1 MKLLNKKIRNISF
14 LVAAIIVL
22 IFAELL
28 LRPTNVSL
36 TLFRWPRLLTAIL
49 VGSILSISGLY
60 IQGIFRNPLAGPY
73 IIGVIPGAYFAVALF
88 IFIVPYHL
96 KDPLLMEIGI
106 KGFAILGG
114 ISVMILQL
122 LLMKRFSS
130 ISILLLFGVVLS
142 YFLSGGSEALVS
154 ISNADSIK
162 SFVQWGFG
170 NFDQVFG
177 VDLWILFFL
186 LLVNIISFWRYSSA
200 MDVYGIGDSL
210 ATNTGLHVL
219 RFRTSILFIAG
230 ASAGIIT
237 AYCGPIG
244 FVGMVAPQFARLLS
258 KSQSM
263 KSLWLYSMLS
273 GIMFCLLADVMSH
286 YAFDHIQ
293 LSLNAMAAL
302 ICSPIVA
309 ISLFRNK
316 NLF

>member
-1 MKLLNKKIRNISF
+1 
-14 LVAAIIVL
+14 
-22 IFAELL
+22 
-28 LRPTNVSL
+28 
-36 TLFRWPRLLTAIL
+36 
-49 VGSILSISGLY
+49 
-60 IQGIFRNPLAGPY
+60 
-73 IIGVIPGAYFAVALF
+73 
-88 IFIVPYHL
+88 
-96 KDPLLMEIGI
+96 MEIGI

-114 ISVMILQL
+114 VSVMILQL

-177 VDLWILFFL
+177 LDLWILSFL

-273 GIMFCLLADVMSH
+273 GIMFCLLADVMNH